1 MLDAQSILQ
10 GYCKTS
16 ARSTDSN
23 AINGEAAIYSFAPD
37 ASQRA
42 NVQI

>member
-1 MLDAQSILQ
+1 MLHAQSILQ
-10 GYCKTS
+10 GHYKTT
-16 ARSTDSN
+16 ARSTERN
-23 AINGEAAIYSFAPD
+23 AINGEVAIYSLDPD